1 MAAQFYDREVVRLTN
16 RFTKVLGDGTVP
28 AFLSRETVVL
38 AICRAGLLARAIRKP
53 SPEEPLEDLVEEF
66 ARIRRVLN
74 GMFDLAETRTN
85 P

>member
-16 RFTKVLGDGTVP
+16 RFTKVLGDRTVP
-28 AFLSRETVVL
+28 EFLSREAVVL
-38 AICRAGLLARAIRKP
+38 AICRAGLLAWAIRKP

-66 ARIRRVLN
+66 AHIRRVLN